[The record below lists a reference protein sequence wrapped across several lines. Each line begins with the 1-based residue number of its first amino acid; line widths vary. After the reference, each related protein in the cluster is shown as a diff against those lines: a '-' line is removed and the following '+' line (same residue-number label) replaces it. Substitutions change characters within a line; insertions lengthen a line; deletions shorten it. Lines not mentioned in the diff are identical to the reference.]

1 MNNRYALLVLVVAV
15 VLAGCTAN
23 GGPPS
28 EEEEEP
34 KIIEIQGPD
43 CFVNDNPCSSLQLTR
58 YDGPVEIG
66 VTFNNYG
73 DTPVDLTLGGSP
85 AREVMVSKC
94 NDEIASIT
102 QFSATLRGTQTR
114 DEMSGGDVPQE
125 IRIEGG
131 MSLDMEWELELVP
144 DGDDISSLGYSCPM
158 DFELGFTQTINTS
171 RQIQLKQD
179 ETVPDVQSLDTQ
191 TSARQPV
198 RLQVE
203 APDRTVADGSQTIV
217 MRGYFQ
223 DRGNG
228 EITSIEDIQPQS
240 GDIDFSCG
248 SGNLRM
254 YGSGQREGQSYRRVC
269 RATPNASDRNQASS
283 QIQWIGMTGT
293 YDYELPLNSVTLD
306 LVPVE

>member
-1 MNNRYALLVLVVAV
+1 MA

-23 GGPPS
+23 GGTGPS
-28 EEEEEP
+28 EKQEEP
-34 KIIEIQGPD
+34 KVIDVQGPD

-58 YDGPVEIG
+58 YDGPVEIS

-73 DTPVDLTLGGSP
+73 DTPVELTLGGSP
-85 AREVMVSKC
+85 ARSVMVSKC
-94 NDEIASIT
+94 NSEIAEIT
-102 QFSATLRGTQTR
+102 GFSATLRGTQTR
-114 DEMSGGDVPQE
+114 DEMTGGDVPQK
-125 IRIEGG
+125 IQIEGG
-131 MSLDMEWELELVP
+131 RSLDMEWELNLVP
-144 DGDDISSLGYSCPM
+144 GGEDISSLGYSCPM
-158 DFELGFTQTINTS
+158 DFELGFTQTIDAS

-179 ETVPDVQSLDTQ
+179 STVPDVQSLDTR

-198 RLQVE
+198 RLNIE
-203 APDRTVADGSQTIV
+203 APERTVADGSQTIV

-228 EITSIEDIQPQS
+228 EITSIDDIQPQGS
-240 GDIDFSCG
+240 DLDFSCG

-269 RATPNASDRNQASS
+269 RATPDADARNQAPS
-283 QIQWIGMTGT
+283 QVKWIGMTGT
-293 YDYELPLNSVTLD
+293 YDYELPLNSVNLD